1 MRKYLLPILMFCF
14 WSCEEADEFKMTY
27 SSLSDGG
34 VYNMNSGVL
43 LKFSDYISDD
53 TFDAESIGNLG
64 DLGAVVADTNDVDGT
79 FQKFGIPDYMIRIN
93 NSNFIKLNNE
103 PQTFIYNSKTNSCLL
118 VGITSE
124 LFPDGTGQGF
134 SPNESNNQLT
144 VGDEKIVFT
153 KSQDNLYNI
162 VPNPYIIVSGFDEL
176 THLRQLRFTHLD
188 EFNIIDI
195 YRIDDDY
202 YIRRLIH
209 NSPESGNA
217 WWDLRDFANQPVSS
231 GFYLYR
237 VGTDTLSNGYLNYST
252 SGYFSIAVA
261 DDEND

>member
-34 VYNMNSGVL
+34 VYNRNSGVL
-43 LKFSDYISDD
+43 LNFSEHISDD
-53 TFDAESIGNLG
+53 TFDAESIENFS
-64 DLGAVVADTNDVDGT
+64 DLGVQVADTIDVDGT
-79 FQKFGIPDYMIRIN
+79 LQRFGIPDYMVAIN
-93 NSNFIKLNNE
+93 NSNFIKLNDE

-124 LFPDGTGQGF
+124 LFPDGTGEGF
-134 SPNESNNQLT
+134 FPNESNNQLT
-144 VGDEKIVFT
+144 VGDEKIDFT
-153 KSQDNLYNI
+153 TSQDNLYNV
-162 VPNPYIIVSGFDEL
+162 VPNPYIQGSGFKEEEY
-176 THLRQLRFTHLD
+176 LRQLRFTNLN
-188 EFNIIDI
+188 EFVIIDI
-195 YRIDDDY
+195 YRVDDDY

-209 NSPESGNA
+209 NEPENGNL

-237 VGTDTLSNGYLNYST
+237 IGTDTLSNGYLNYST

-261 DDEND
+261 DDEDD

>member
-34 VYNMNSGVL
+34 VYNRNSGVL
-43 LKFSDYISDD
+43 LNFSEHISDD
-53 TFDAESIGNLG
+53 TFDAESIENFN
-64 DLGAVVADTNDVDGT
+64 DLGVQVVDTIDVDGT
-79 FQKFGIPDYMIRIN
+79 IQRFGIPDYMVAIN

-134 SPNESNNQLT
+134 VPNELNNQLT
-144 VGDEKIVFT
+144 VGDEKIDFT
-153 KSQDNLYNI
+153 LNQYNLYNV
-162 VPNPYIIVSGFDEL
+162 VPNPYIQGSAFKEEEY
-176 THLRQLRFTHLD
+176 LRQLRFINLNG
-188 EFNIIDI
+188 FNIIDI

-217 WWDLRDFANQPVSS
+217 SWDLRDSANQPVSS

-237 VGTDTLSNGYLNYST
+237 IGTDTLSNGYLNYST

-261 DDEND
+261 DDEDE